1 MKTHFI
7 ALIITLVGL
16 IAHLPAAENR
26 TWTATDG
33 RQIEASLISATA
45 EAYTIRKPGG
55 PTFTLKPDQVSAEDR
70 AYVEKYLAEQ
80 EIASVPPTDWKE
92 GPYADSCDGEWQKMT
107 AESGLRFHF
116 FANKRSLKKDELYPL
131 CIYLHG
137 ASNTGSDLTKRE
149 PGANIFASKDFYDER
164 PCIVIAPEAPAG
176 TGAFNKISGNIFALI
191 EHLAANLPIDRNRI
205 YITGYSMGSRG
216 TWDLIIEKPELFA
229 AAVPVGGPMSKS
241 KAASVPKM
249 PIWVH
254 YGELDRKDEFTG
266 LLTALKE
273 AGNEV
278 KFTEHKGADH
288 VGFHNQVAKNED
300 VHEWLFSQKR

>member
-1 MKTHFI
+1 MA
-7 ALIITLVGL
+7 ALLTLAGFTSFL
-16 IAHLPAAENR
+16 SAAENR
-26 TWTATDG
+26 TWTAPDG
-33 RQIEASLISATA
+33 RKIEASLVSASA
-45 EAYTIRKPGG
+45 QEITIRKPGG

-70 AYVEKYLAEQ
+70 EYVAKYLAEQ
-80 EIASVPPTDWKE
+80 ETAATPPTDWKE

-116 FANKRSLKKDELYPL
+116 FANKRSLKSDELYPL

-149 PGANIFASKDFYDER
+149 PGASIFASEDFYDDR
-164 PCIVIAPEAPAG
+164 PCIVIAPEAPAN
-176 TGAFNKISGNIFALI
+176 TGAFNKISGDIFTLI
-191 EHLAANLPIDRNRI
+191 EHLASNLPIDRNRI

-216 TWDLIIEKPELFA
+216 TWDLIMKKPELFA

-241 KAASVPKM
+241 KAASVPKI

-254 YGELDRKDEFTG
+254 YGELDRKDEFTA
-266 LLTALKE
+266 LLTAFKE
-273 AGNEV
+273 AGNEL

-288 VGFHNQVAKNED
+288 VGFHNQVAKDEE
-300 VHEWLFSQKR
+300 VHEWMFSQSRQ